1 MSFIHFT
8 QHMDLLVITWGNRG
22 SKTEN
27 DAMVS
32 TSPLTR
38 FDCSAI
44 SQFLISYFCVA
55 VCRLPSHQRMGRVS
69 VHLWTCHELALGWLR
84 LASCAAPKYSGPNL
98 SPPHVHKCP
107 GPSHDLVSSLCLLR
121 SYILPSSDSLH
132 RHCSSKPSS
141 LSAMPSPSVCFC
153 RCSLL
158 TYWRKKEHLLQDKS
172 AIP

>member
-1 MSFIHFT
+1 MSFIHPFHAT
-8 QHMDLLVITWGNRG
+8 HGTLRDNLSKHGEQNRKPCDGIDRSANPVWLHRDLTVSEPMFLVG
-22 SKTEN
+22 
-27 DAMVS
+27 
-32 TSPLTR
+32 
-38 FDCSAI
+38 
-44 SQFLISYFCVA
+44 
-55 VCRLPSHQRMGRVS
+55 PSHRSVWALYREPCEPATSWLLAGCAWRVAQMS
-69 VHLWTCHELALGWLR
+69 RT
-84 LASCAAPKYSGPNL
+84 
-98 SPPHVHKCP
+98 P